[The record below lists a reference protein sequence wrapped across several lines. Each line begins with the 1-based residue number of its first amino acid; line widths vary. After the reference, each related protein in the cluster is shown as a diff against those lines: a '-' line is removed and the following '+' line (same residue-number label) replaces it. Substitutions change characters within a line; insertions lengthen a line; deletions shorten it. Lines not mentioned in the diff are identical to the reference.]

1 MRCVEFA
8 VFGKGGFGMREQ
20 VEERL
25 SSLQAEFKA
34 GQEIL
39 TDLETRET
47 NVRNTLVRISGAI
60 QVLEELLN
68 QEVSP
73 RFSAETASATNSA
86 ATA

>member
-1 MRCVEFA
+1 
-8 VFGKGGFGMREQ
+8 MREQ

-25 SSLQAEFKA
+25 NALQAEFKA

-68 QEVSP
+68 QEVST

>member
-1 MRCVEFA
+1 MR
-8 VFGKGGFGMREQ
+8 GQM
-20 VEERL
+20 EERL
-25 SSLQAEFKA
+25 GTLKAEFKA

-39 TDLETRET
+39 GDLEQKQI

-73 RFSAETASATNSA
+73 RFNSDSTPETTSA